1 MEDGIKYSKTSN
13 YGMKIQKNFRGRHGG
28 YSSLRVIFFYILFQ
42 KFLRFTR
49 DNLEKLCYFFKRGRD
64 MKLQAKEKKGKIVLV
79 FTGLFFVLFF
89 YNNAL
94 IVENSPQNIFD
105 SIVHLV
111 RS

>member
-1 MEDGIKYSKTSN
+1 
-13 YGMKIQKNFRGRHGG
+13 
-28 YSSLRVIFFYILFQ
+28 
-42 KFLRFTR
+42 
-49 DNLEKLCYFFKRGRD
+49 

>member
-1 MEDGIKYSKTSN
+1 
-13 YGMKIQKNFRGRHGG
+13 
-28 YSSLRVIFFYILFQ
+28 
-42 KFLRFTR
+42 
-49 DNLEKLCYFFKRGRD
+49 

-105 SIVHLV
+105 SIVHLQKIKHV
-111 RS
+111 F

>member
-1 MEDGIKYSKTSN
+1 
-13 YGMKIQKNFRGRHGG
+13 
-28 YSSLRVIFFYILFQ
+28 
-42 KFLRFTR
+42 
-49 DNLEKLCYFFKRGRD
+49 

-105 SIVHLV
+105 SIVHLQKIKHGFKSRTGWFCTTGFV
-111 RS
+111 